1 MVLMSTNEPN
11 TQAMQS
17 SSPHHNEPTHRRG
30 NRSITPVTFF
40 VTVALVAVVAF
51 VVGTRS
57 DQIYAAVAPMFGLKV
72 ATGTLNTDVL
82 QQTYQDLKAN
92 FDGKLD
98 TTQLEDGAAR
108 GMVATAG
115 DKYTVFMDK
124 QEAEDFNKDLDGQVS
139 GIGAEIG
146 LRNNQ
151 PTILRVIANSPAEQA
166 GLQVGD
172 MFVSV
177 NGTSVAG
184 KDAATVATAVRGD
197 SGTTVKLTMK
207 RGDTTKDYSITRAQV
222 DDPSVRWNIVGGN
235 IGVMTISRFDG
246 QTGNLATKA
255 AEEFKAKGVKGVIV
269 DLRDN
274 GGGYLDAAQTVAGL
288 WLNNKLVVTEKTNGQ
303 VVDSIMSGN
312 NPILAGLK
320 TVVLVNGG
328 TASASEI
335 VSGALQDYG
344 VATLVG
350 EKTFGK
356 GSVQKVINLPG
367 GRLLKVTVAKWYTPK
382 DKNINGQGITPDKVV
397 GLTAADANA
406 GQDPQEDAALLQF
419 GIVVN

>member
-1 MVLMSTNEPN
+1 MSTNEPN
-11 TQAMQS
+11 TQAPQS
-17 SSPHHNEPTHRRG
+17 SSPHHNESTHRRG
-30 NRSITPVTFF
+30 NRSISPVTFF

-72 ATGTLNTDVL
+72 ATGTLDTTIL
-82 QQTYQDLKAN
+82 QQTYQDLEAN

-98 TTQLEDGAAR
+98 TTKLEDGAAQ
-108 GMVATAG
+108 GMVAAAG
-115 DKYTVFMDK
+115 DQYTVFMNKKDAD
-124 QEAEDFNKDLDGQVS
+124 EFNKDLDGQVS

-172 MFVSV
+172 VFVSV

-197 SGTTVKLTMK
+197 SGTTVKLAMK
-207 RGDTTKDYSITRAQV
+207 RGDATKDYSITRAQV
-222 DDPSVRWNIVGGN
+222 DDPSVRWDIVGGN

-255 AEEFKAKGVKGVIV
+255 AEEFKSKGVKGIIV

-312 NPILAGLK
+312 NPILAGIK

-356 GSVQKVINLPG
+356 GSVQKVMNLPG